1 MVPFQNKKLRY
12 FMKKISFTFTALPYF
27 LLNLKLF
34 FLFHINYYRIV
45 IIDIKLKV
53 YKIKSL

>member
-1 MVPFQNKKLRY
+1 M
-12 FMKKISFTFTALPYF
+12 IYF